1 MAAIGTS
8 LEDAVAFCDLE
19 SFNGRLVVA
28 ASNSSTSI
36 TLSGDEDAIAEAIEI
51 FNDEQK
57 FARKLQVSTA
67 YHSFHMSNCAEP
79 YIRSISACKITIADE
94 GTTKWFSSVV
104 PGQRMTKATLTDE
117 YWLNNMTNPVM
128 FSDAVV
134 SAVLQS
140 QPFDLVLEIG
150 PHPALKAPCME
161 NLEQASERVD
171 IAYSGVLS
179 RRKNSIETLSAAL
192 GFVWKHLGLNSVDFD
207 AYDRVVSGDLEDKR
221 LVVDL
226 PTYPW
231 DHERIYGAESRTS
244 GAFRT
249 REDLPHPL
257 LGVKCVESTTPQE
270 IRWRN
275 LLRSK
280 EVSWLKGHKLQ
291 GQIVFPASGY
301 VIMAIEALKTLAG
314 NDKVKFIEV
323 QDLVI
328 GRAIAFSDEFSGV
341 ETLMSLNLGTSQQ
354 PDSVPLVADFECYS
368 CPEYENTMSLN
379 ASGRVLIHTGD
390 SLGNSLPPMPFSD
403 VNMVNVDVERFYSTL
418 AKLGYGYS
426 DAFQGISAMKR
437 EVDLALGTLVNR
449 SGYSWADQ
457 LIVHPGLLDT
467 AFQSVFAAYCS
478 PGDNRLWSIH
488 VPTKIRSIIINPN
501 LCGSNLQKE
510 AILPFKSSV
519 RSEFT
524 GDIRA
529 DVDVYC
535 EGSHEVFIQ
544 IVSISLVP
552 FSRAS
557 PNDDSLLF
565 SRFEWGVSCADG
577 EVAARNE
584 RPSVYEKA
592 VAHDLERVCLF
603 YLKVLVKSVTS
614 EEALRTLSH
623 YRYLLTWASHVVT
636 NVSLGTH
643 ALLKQ
648 EWLADTHD
656 QILGITNRY

>member
-8 LEDAVAFCDLE
+8 LEDAAAFCDLE

-36 TLSGDEDAIAEAIEI
+36 TLSGDEDAIAEAIEV

-67 YHSFHMSNCAEP
+67 YHSFHMNICAEP
-79 YIRSISACKITIADE
+79 YIRSISACKITIADK

-104 PGQRMTKATLTDE
+104 PGQRMTKAILTDE
-117 YWLNNMTNPVM
+117 YWVNNMINPVM
-128 FSDAVV
+128 FSDAVA

-161 NLEQASERVD
+161 NLEQASERVG
-171 IAYSGVLS
+171 IAYSGLLS
-179 RRKNSIETLSAAL
+179 RGKNGVETLSAAL
-192 GFVWKHLGLNSVDFD
+192 GFVWKHLGFNSVDFD

-244 GAFRT
+244 GVFRT
-249 REDLPHPL
+249 REGSPHPL

-291 GQIVFPASGY
+291 GQMVFPASGY

-314 NDKVKFIEV
+314 NDKVNFIEV

-341 ETLMSLNLGTSQQ
+341 ETLISLKLGTSQH
-354 PDSVPLVADFECYS
+354 PASVPLVADFECYS
-368 CPEYENTMSLN
+368 CPEYKNTMSLN
-379 ASGRVLIHTGD
+379 ANGRVLIHIAD
-390 SLGNSLPPMPFSD
+390 SLGNSLLPMPLSN
-403 VNMVNVDVERFYSTL
+403 VNMVDVDVGRFYSTL

-437 EVDLALGTLVNR
+437 KVDFASGTLVNR
-449 SGYSWADQ
+449 SGDGWADQ

-501 LCGSNLQKE
+501 LCGSNLRKE

-519 RSEFT
+519 KSEFT

-529 DVDVYC
+529 DVDVHC

-544 IVSISLVP
+544 IDAISLVP
-552 FSRAS
+552 LSRAS
-557 PNDDSLLF
+557 PEDDSLLF
-565 SRFEWGVSCADG
+565 SKFEWGVSCVDG
-577 EVAARNE
+577 EVAAHNE
-584 RPSVYEKA
+584 RPSAYEKA

-603 YLKVLVKSVTS
+603 YLNFLVKSITS
-614 EEALRTLSH
+614 EEELRTLSH
-623 YRYLLTWASHVVT
+623 YRYLLTWASYVVT
-636 NVSLGTH
+636 DVSLGTH
-643 ALLKQ
+643 TLLKQ
-648 EWLADTHD
+648 EWLSDTHD
-656 QILGITNRY
+656 QILEIMNRY